1 MLIRTQPAHLQLYTG
16 REMEQ
21 RERNVVR
28 ADYVR
33 ALLDGGSDDAVRSN

>member
-1 MLIRTQPAHLQLYTG
+1 
-16 REMEQ
+16 MEQ

-33 ALLDGGSDDAVRSN
+33 GLLGSDDDPVRSN

>member
-1 MLIRTQPAHLQLYTG
+1 
-16 REMEQ
+16 MEQ

-33 ALLDGGSDDAVRSN
+33 GLLEGGGDDAVRSN